1 MASLQNATIVP
12 KSKKNKKRR
21 KNEENSMNEK
31 TRRKLSND
39 T

>member
-1 MASLQNATIVP
+1 MVSLQNATIVP